1 MGVRAAYT
9 LQYLGGGN
17 TSPSPR
23 PIRGSVIWRKLF
35 NQEEALFPRADSLLA
50 SMIRNETSYRSSTWG
65 AKARFRPQMPL
76 AKSRPQG
83 TGGTPN
89 NKKQELR
96 GWGLSVLKNATGN
109 DACVRGGHSR
119 NTCGA
124 SAVASFTGWLHRQ
137 KKTKKHQVCTCSNRD
152 KQVRRPFA
160 SPCCTIASSKTEQ
173 KQQETAPIVTLKATT
188 TATATETETTG
199 TATAIATAKATTTTT
214 TGKC

>member
-1 MGVRAAYT
+1 MGMRAAYT
-9 LQYLGGGN
+9 LRSLGGN

-23 PIRGSVIWRKLF
+23 PVRCSVMWRTLF
-35 NQEEALFPRADSLLA
+35 NQEEVLFPRADSILA
-50 SMIRNETSYRSSTWG
+50 SMIRNETSYRSRTWD
-65 AKARFRPQMPL
+65 AEARFRPHMLL

-89 NKKQELR
+89 NEKQELR
-96 GWGLSVLKNATGN
+96 GWGLSVLKNARGN
-109 DACVRGGHSR
+109 DAHVRGGHSR
-119 NTCGA
+119 ITSGA
-124 SAVASFTGWLHRQ
+124 SAEASFTGWLHRQ
-137 KKTKKHQVCTCSNRD
+137 KKTKKHQVRTCPNRD